1 MGRDLI
7 VVQIGSLANFVG
19 AHYWNFQNELFGSAF
34 GGDLSPESLYSE
46 SLGGSYRPRALL
58 IDSKGSLGS
67 RPQYHGSH
75 QHVERVDLS
84 WGGASS
90 IHVQERIEPTEFMK
104 SVEEEAGVEGTNLR
118 LPEGELPFSEEF
130 LAYWTDYCK
139 EVFSDRSYLQLD
151 GTFHGR
157 PPALFTN
164 GQELVTAEREDDI
177 VDAFRW
183 QAEQCDNLSGVMTLC
198 ESDTGYTGVADSVL
212 TALKDEFPGPPGVTF
227 GCGQR
232 RRSPS
237 KLQSGLNDAWLAAVC
252 ARLDQHLIPFSAT
265 QWDANTFQHFNLVD
279 VFNPYYSSSTL
290 AVGVEMAS
298 LPLRKKEQ
306 MSLLELVDRLRT
318 RPSWKVSRADL
329 IFPMR
334 LQQDSPLDLASPAFR
349 SLTPSL
355 GSDLSAV
362 DSRSYQSTVICSRGV
377 AFPSNE
383 DFAESECSEASII
396 KSSVLPIPVPFP
408 HRFSAA
414 VDRDGNFLDNAAS
427 ALRMKAKGKDFE
439 CESCGVL
446 SVLSADAKGG
456 HQAASN
462 WSRELRMASK
472 KIFPSSSAGIDHAY
486 MLETS
491 ELLSDMATDFE

>member
-7 VVQIGSLANFVG
+7 VVQIGSFANFVG
-19 AHYWNFQNELFGSAF
+19 SHFWNFQNELFGSTV
-34 GGDLSPESLYSE
+34 GGDLSPECLYSE

-67 RPQYHGSH
+67 RPQYHGSY
-75 QHVERVDLS
+75 QSAERVDLS

-90 IHVQERIEPTEFMK
+90 THVQERIEPTQFMK
-104 SVEEEAGVEGTNLR
+104 CVEEEAGIEGTKIR
-118 LPEGELPFSEEF
+118 SSEDELPFSEESV
-130 LAYWTDYCK
+130 AYWTDYCK
-139 EVFSDRSYLQLD
+139 EIFNARSYLQLD
-151 GTFHGR
+151 GSFHGR
-157 PPALFTN
+157 PPALFTT

-183 QAEQCDNLSGVMTLC
+183 QAEQCDNFSGLITLC

-227 GCGQR
+227 GCRQR

-237 KLQSGLNDAWLAAVC
+237 KLQSGLNEAWLAAVC
-252 ARLDQHLIPFSAT
+252 ARLDQHLIPFSADE
-265 QWDANTFQHFNLVD
+265 WEANTFPHFNLVD
-279 VFNPYYSSSTL
+279 VLNPYYSSSTL
-290 AVGVEMAS
+290 AVGLEMAS

-306 MSLLELVDRLRT
+306 MSLLELIDRLRT
-318 RPSWKVSRADL
+318 RPSWKLSRADL

-334 LQQDSPLDLASPAFR
+334 LQQDGPLSFDSPAFR

-355 GSDLSAV
+355 GSHLSAV
-362 DSRSYQSTVICSRGV
+362 DLRSYQSTVICSRGV

-383 DFAESECSEASII
+383 DFVESELSEASII

-414 VDRDGNFLDNAAS
+414 VDRDGNFLDNASTAS
-427 ALRMKAKGKDFE
+427 RMQAKRRDFE

-446 SVLSADAKGG
+446 SVLSADANGG
-456 HQAASN
+456 HQTASN

-472 KIFPSSSAGIDHAY
+472 KIFPSSSAGVDHAY